1 MPSHSVNGTCFALD
15 SRDQSSVVVFPV
27 CRNHVLRLGLES
39 ILSETDFAVWHE
51 IIDGFSRLPAV
62 QDDCPALF
70 IIDAGSFTSGT
81 IDLVRRLKS
90 HAPTARIVMVADA
103 FDPHIVPMVWDAGVQ
118 GFCLSTYRRDVF
130 VKSLELVMLGEP
142 VLPATIVLP
151 STRMNA
157 LETCLEP
164 ADGIRDRKFK
174 SPVLS
179 NREVEILACLRDG
192 APNKVIAHRLSL
204 SEATVK
210 VHVKTILKKIGVC
223 NRTQAALWA
232 TRHPTTDRT
241 SL

>member
-103 FDPHIVPMVWDAGVQ
+103 FDPHIVPMVW
-118 GFCLSTYRRDVF
+118 
-130 VKSLELVMLGEP
+130 
-142 VLPATIVLP
+142 
-151 STRMNA
+151 
-157 LETCLEP
+157 
-164 ADGIRDRKFK
+164 
-174 SPVLS
+174 
-179 NREVEILACLRDG
+179 
-192 APNKVIAHRLSL
+192 
-204 SEATVK
+204 
-210 VHVKTILKKIGVC
+210 
-223 NRTQAALWA
+223 
-232 TRHPTTDRT
+232 
-241 SL
+241 